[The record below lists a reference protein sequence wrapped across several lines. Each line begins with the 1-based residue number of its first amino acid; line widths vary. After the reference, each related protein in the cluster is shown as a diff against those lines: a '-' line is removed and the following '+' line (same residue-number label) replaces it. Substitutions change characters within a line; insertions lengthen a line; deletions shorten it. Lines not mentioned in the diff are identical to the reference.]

1 MHVVQLSFHADI
13 YRRPPEGLL
22 EAWPSMT
29 AVASATVRA
38 GCRVTVVQA
47 AHEDSTLE
55 RDGVTYCFR
64 HVSSSLGRT
73 ARGTR
78 WLGGFRELVAAIT
91 QPQPDIVHVQGLTAP
106 VQTRLLTRIFRRVP
120 ILAQD
125 HASYPPSGLRRRL
138 HRWGFHDL
146 SAVAF
151 TAREQAQPFV
161 DAGILRSDLPV
172 FEVVEGSSCFT
183 PGDQAAAREK
193 CGLVG
198 APCLLWVG
206 RLDGNKNPLTVL
218 DAVDHVLPEM
228 PDLRLWCLYSE
239 APLLDAVRARLQSS
253 RRLREAVHLVGKVP
267 HHKVE
272 DFYQAADFFVLASRR
287 EGSGFSLIEAL
298 ACGTTPLVTAIPSF
312 RKITGDG
319 EVGELFPVGDARTLA
334 RLLSEWARRDGPRL
348 RQSAR
353 RHFEQHLSYDA
364 IGRQLL
370 NAYEALLR
378 GR

>member
-1 MHVVQLSFHADI
+1 MHVVQVSFHADI
-13 YRRPPEGLL
+13 HRRPPDALL
-22 EAWPSMT
+22 DAWHSMT
-29 AVASATVRA
+29 AVAAATVRA

-64 HVSSSLGRT
+64 HASGPLGRT

-91 QPQPDIVHVQGLTAP
+91 QAQPDIVHVQGLTAP
-106 VQTRLLTRIFRRVP
+106 VQTRLLTRTFRRVP

-125 HASYPPSGLRRRL
+125 HASHPPSGLRRRL

-151 TAREQAQPFV
+151 TAREQARPFV
-161 DAGILRSDLPV
+161 DAGILRPDLPV
-172 FEVVEGSSCFT
+172 FEVVEGSSHCT
-183 PGDQAAAREK
+183 PGDQAAARDK

-198 APCLLWVG
+198 DPCLLWVG
-206 RLDGNKNPLTVL
+206 RLDGNKDPLAVL
-218 DAVDHVLPEM
+218 NAVDEVLAEL
-228 PDLRLWCLYSE
+228 PDLRLWCLYTE
-239 APLLDAVRARLQSS
+239 APLLDVVQARLQSS
-253 RRLREAVHLVGKVP
+253 PRLREAVHLLGKVP
-267 HHKVE
+267 HDEVE
-272 DFYQAADFFVLASRR
+272 EFYRAADFFVLGSHS
-287 EGSGFSLIEAL
+287 EGSGFSLLEAL

-312 RKITGDG
+312 RKITGNG
-319 EVGELFPVGDARTLA
+319 EVGELFPVGDAQALA
-334 RLLSEWARRDGPRL
+334 RLLSEWARRDRRRL
-348 RQSAR
+348 RQAAR
-353 RHFEQHLSYDA
+353 RHFEQCLSYDA
-364 IGRQLL
+364 IGRQWL